1 MYTHFVAPTINFEL
15 SSYIFEESDG
25 SVECTLLLSNP
36 SVTDILIHVLT
47 TDGSA
52 TGKVIS
58 NFTISTVQIY
68 YRIYR

>member
-1 MYTHFVAPTINFEL
+1 M
-15 SSYIFEESDG
+15 SSYNFEESDG
-25 SVECTLLLSNP
+25 SVECAIVLSNP

-58 NFTISTVQIY
+58 NFIISTTQVC